1 MKMGKLFMLINTTS
15 KQYQYSY
22 DEVIKLL
29 QILSDIV
36 YVNYNID
43 SNGELCDVKFE
54 NNWRYLDNSD
64 EVNNHRDLLARFA
77 STGQQHH
84 KYNMISSESAKMLL
98 ASNDAYHDDYLRMNG
113 LGCYDNRN
121 Y

>member
-1 MKMGKLFMLINTTS
+1 MYNDTTS
-15 KQYQYSY
+15 KEYQYSY
-22 DEVIKLL
+22 DELITLL
-29 QILSDIV
+29 KILSDIV
-36 YVNYNID
+36 YVHYNID
-43 SNGELCDVKFE
+43 NDGELCNIKFE
-54 NNWRYLDNSD
+54 NSWTNLDEAD
-64 EVNNHRDLLARFA
+64 ELNISKEHRKLLARFA

-84 KYNMISSESAKMLL
+84 KYNIISSESAKMLL

>member
-1 MKMGKLFMLINTTS
+1 MYNDTTS
-15 KQYQYSY
+15 KEYQYSY
-22 DEVIKLL
+22 DEVISLL
-29 QILSDIV
+29 KILSDIV
-36 YVNYNID
+36 YVHYNVD
-43 SNGELCDVKFE
+43 NNGNLCNIKFE
-54 NNWRYLDNSD
+54 NSWTNLDESD
-64 EVNNHRDLLARFA
+64 EVNKHRELLARFA

-84 KYNMISSESAKMLL
+84 KYNMISSESVKMLL